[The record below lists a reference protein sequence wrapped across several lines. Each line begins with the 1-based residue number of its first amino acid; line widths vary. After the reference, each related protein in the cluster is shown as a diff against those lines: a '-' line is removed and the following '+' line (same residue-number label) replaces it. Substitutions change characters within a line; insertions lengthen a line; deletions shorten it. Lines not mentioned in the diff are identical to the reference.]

1 MNSHKETVLVLRTCD
16 ADGRSRNGFIWPK
29 AGTVACDDWN
39 PEPVCGGGLHGLLWG
54 VGDGKLLN
62 WRKDTRWLVV
72 EVDADSVVDIGGD
85 KVKFPRGVVVHCGDR
100 KSATDYLLANGA
112 AGKAVAGAVVTVG
125 DKGTATTG
133 YKGTATAG
141 YEGTATAGEGGILN
155 IKWWDGNRRR
165 IATAYVGE
173 TGILPNVRYR
183 VDAQGKFIEARV

>member
-141 YEGTATAGEGGILN
+141 YEGTATADNWGT
-155 IKWWDGNRRR
+155 
-165 IATAYVGE
+165 ATAG
-173 TGILPNVRYR
+173 
-183 VDAQGKFIEARV
+183 D